1 MHLIG
6 IVGKAYNNIDN
17 DDIFQTRDELRRY
30 LSLKDDVICITLLPT
45 NKERML
51 DIEEGKDEVDPKI
64 DYILDKCDGF
74 VVPGGT
80 YSYHFDEYVIKYAIE
95 HDKPLLA
102 LCLGFQ
108 LMCSMFAKNR
118 DRFDKTDRLEGE
130 YHHGGTDTYKHEL
143 LIENGTKLR
152 NIIGADKI
160 KVNSNHHDI
169 INFEMNELIVNS
181 YSDDGVIE

>member
-51 DIEEGKDEVDPKI
+51 DIEEGKDEVDTKI

-80 YSYHFDEYVIKYAIE
+80 YSYHFDEYVIK
-95 HDKPLLA
+95 
-102 LCLGFQ
+102 
-108 LMCSMFAKNR
+108 
-118 DRFDKTDRLEGE
+118 
-130 YHHGGTDTYKHEL
+130 
-143 LIENGTKLR
+143 
-152 NIIGADKI
+152 
-160 KVNSNHHDI
+160 
-169 INFEMNELIVNS
+169 
-181 YSDDGVIE
+181 